1 MLYSISVVFSVLM
14 VAAAADSLAAILDRI
29 RFGIAIA
36 AMIKM
41 MATTISNSMR
51 ESLLL
56 SCV

>member
-1 MLYSISVVFSVLM
+1 M